1 MFCKEML
8 GSLSDYI
15 DGDLEAQLCAEIEQH
30 MAGCG
35 NCRVVVDTLSKTVS
49 LYREV
54 GHEPVPPEA
63 KDRLYAVLKLEAG
76 GEQQETRSPPDGGI
90 SSSRSPVT
98 IFQ

>member
-1 MFCKEML
+1 MYCKEML

-49 LYREV
+49 LYRESATSRCRRRRKT
-54 GHEPVPPEA
+54 GC
-63 KDRLYAVLKLEAG
+63 
-76 GEQQETRSPPDGGI
+76 TRC
-90 SSSRSPVT
+90 
-98 IFQ
+98 

>member
-1 MFCKEML
+1 MYCKEML

-49 LYREV
+49 LYREY
-54 GHEPVPPEA
+54 GHEPVPPDA

-76 GEQQETRSPPDGGI
+76 S
-90 SSSRSPVT
+90 
-98 IFQ
+98 